1 MNRSQTPQQ
10 KVSSS
15 GHRNP
20 AGLNTGMDKASR
32 GKRGLTAAVL
42 LLLATATM
50 FAIAVMGPRLV
61 REGALLWFG
70 TETTGI
76 VRNAAIQEVGK
87 FKGGAPKYRLTL
99 DYTFAV
105 DGTEIAGTSV
115 RNDIRTPPSL
125 APGDPIGVFYEA
137 GDPHNSVAE
146 HNLRID
152 VYALLLFLPFLAL
165 IGFGLPLFFLLPGRA
180 ARAPR

>member
-1 MNRSQTPQQ
+1 MSWPDRAQR
-10 KVSSS
+10 KVSS
-15 GHRNP
+15 
-20 AGLNTGMDKASR
+20 NTWMDNASR
-32 GKRGLTAAVL
+32 GKRLLTAALML
-42 LLLATATM
+42 LLPAATA

-76 VRNAAIQEVGK
+76 VRNAALDEVGK

-105 DGTEIAGTSV
+105 DGAEISGTTV
-115 RNDIRTPPSL
+115 RNDIRTPPSF
-125 APGDPIGVFYEA
+125 APGDAIGVFYETA
-137 GDPHNSVAE
+137 DPRNSVAE

-152 VYALLLFLPFLAL
+152 VYALLLFLPFLAV
-165 IGFGLPLFFLLPGRA
+165 IGFGLPLFYYLSWRT
-180 ARAPR
+180 ARGPR

>member
-1 MNRSQTPQQ
+1 MDRSNTAQQ
-10 KVSSS
+10 KAAHGGSSHQR
-15 GHRNP
+15 GFEIW
-20 AGLNTGMDKASR
+20 MDKASR
-32 GKRGLTAAVL
+32 GKRVITAAVMV
-42 LLLATATM
+42 LLAAATA

-70 TETTGI
+70 TETTGV
-76 VRNAAIQEVGK
+76 VRNAAVREVGK
-87 FKGGAPKYRLTL
+87 FRGGAPKYRLTL

-105 DGTEIAGTSV
+105 DGAEIAGATE

-137 GDPHNSVAE
+137 SNPRNSVAE

-152 VYALLLFLPFLAL
+152 VYALLLFLPFLAV
-165 IGFGLPLFFLLPGRA
+165 IGFGLPLFYILAWRAERRPG
-180 ARAPR
+180 